1 MLTRLHVQGFKNLLD
16 VEVQF
21 GPFTCIAGTNG
32 VGKSNLFDAIHFLH
46 LLTQHPIMEA
56 ARRLRETDARALDP
70 RSLFTSFGSFRSE
83 ELRLT
88 ADLVLEREVEDD
100 FGVSAQASIA
110 TARYEVAFRLNDEV
124 TPERLEL
131 VEETLV
137 PISLTEARRD
147 LGPWATKRFKASAVT
162 GRRTKPFI
170 STETGESGPVVQMH
184 QEGHGGRKFPAP
196 RSSVT
201 VLGSQVT
208 TDFPTILA
216 VRREISSWKTLL
228 LEPSAMRAAASYR
241 DPKVIDPRG
250 AYLPAAIERLRLSE
264 EEGRVY
270 AEIANRLADL
280 LDDVQEIRIVDDE
293 KTETWTLEV
302 RAKDGVFHPA
312 RSLSDGT
319 LRFLVL
325 TTLAF
330 DRDVRGLVCLEE
342 PENGIHPARIPSL
355 VELLREIAVDPM
367 EAVGADNPLR
377 QVIINTHSPVVVEN
391 IAPKELV
398 YLGSK
403 SVVKENSPGRVVH
416 PQLPPGSWRLEADKM
431 ASQMGQG
438 DAAPYLRPITPSPG
452 EPVQMWLDCFAPSPL

>member
-16 VEVQF
+16 VEVRF

-32 VGKSNLFDAIHFLH
+32 VGKSNLFDAIHFLY

-56 ARRLRETDARALDP
+56 AHRLRETETRALDP
-70 RSLFTSFGSFRSE
+70 RSLFTSFGDFRSK

-88 ADLVLEREVEDD
+88 ADMILDREVEDD
-100 FGVSAQASIA
+100 FGVGAEAAIS
-110 TARYEVAFRLNDEV
+110 TVRYTVAFRLNDGA

-131 VEETLV
+131 VEETLE
-137 PISLTEARRD
+137 PIRLATARRD
-147 LGPWATKRFKASAVT
+147 LGPWASKGFKASAVT
-162 GRRTKPFI
+162 GRRSKPFI
-170 STETGESGPVVQMH
+170 STEAGDSGPVVQMH
-184 QEGHGGRKFPAP
+184 QDGHGGRKFPAP

-201 VLGSQVT
+201 ALGNQATS
-208 TDFPTILA
+208 DFPSILA
-216 VRREISSWKTLL
+216 ARREIASWKTLL

-250 AYLPAAIERLRLSE
+250 AYLPAAVERLRLAD

-280 LDDVQEIRIVDDE
+280 LEDVQEVRVIDDE

-302 RAKDGVFHPA
+302 RARDGVFHPA

-325 TTLAF
+325 TTLAI
-330 DRDVRGLVCLEE
+330 DPDVRGLVCLEE
-342 PENGIHPARIPSL
+342 PENGIHPARVPAL
-355 VELLREIAVDPM
+355 VELLREIAVDPA
-367 EAVGADNPLR
+367 EEVGADNPLR

-391 IAPKELV
+391 VHPDELV
-398 YLGSK
+398 YLSSK
-403 SVVKENSPGRVVH
+403 SASKGGSIGQVAH
-416 PQLPPGSWRLEADKM
+416 PQIPPGSWRLP
-431 ASQMGQG
+431 SQNQEHRLGRG
-438 DAAPYLRPITPSPG
+438 DVAPYLRSLPPRVDKPT
-452 EPVQMWLDCFAPSPL
+452 QLWLDCFEPRPL